1 MGHLGYG
8 YGSEFQL
15 LRFMGRHRNLLDDEI
30 KKQINIVGNIKWLD
44 FEFTDLRNSLIGD
57 KELTGLQF
65 LNLLSFVSNEQ
76 IQSIR
81 NEISQFKVGIMISKQ
96 SWDAIFTIA
105 DSLYLVEA
113 KAYCEEMNT
122 KDHERSAND
131 NIKSFMQAQLPNVN
145 VSCEW
150 LRQPYQLANR
160 LATAALL
167 NRNGVKTKIL
177 YLFFENGYN
186 KRQIIDKEIVII
198 ENKDTQK
205 SDFEDALNREM
216 TLLGISRDT
225 IKNLFVTPVYIN
237 ANPILL

>member
-1 MGHLGYG
+1 M
-8 YGSEFQL
+8 
-15 LRFMGRHRNLLDDEI
+15 
-30 KKQINIVGNIKWLD
+30 
-44 FEFTDLRNSLIGD
+44 
-57 KELTGLQF
+57 
-65 LNLLSFVSNEQ
+65 SNEQ

-237 ANPILL
+237 ANPIQL